1 MCEYISRGLEDY
13 ILVGAVEISEWWGV
27 TFANIISIEELE
39 QILEENI
46 VHYDK
51 GQEYECL

>member
-1 MCEYISRGLEDY
+1 MKMCEYISRGLEDY

-27 TFANIISIEELE
+27 TFANIISIEE
-39 QILEENI
+39 NI